1 MCTFHLRFD
10 IPLRLLLGIVT
21 LALAF
26 QTEWVNAR
34 LAHAGDPPCT
44 TLSENLTRNGSI
56 TEGGYETPYG
66 IVANWWTPFR
76 VSGEWPAFL
85 LHDAES
91 ANGDVPGSSSQFVH
105 ANDIVF
111 DAGIYQEIAGT
122 QPGAWYEFKV
132 GWARALRDRHNGQV
146 NQSIDNVI
154 MRQVGADPFGG
165 TDPASPNVIWGPEF
179 WHGSQGLN
187 IPRMRVTFQALS
199 ERVTVFVRIRNAND
213 SPSDKIF
220 LDVMCLLPRPDI
232 PPETL
237 VPTPTATVAATVPPP
252 TRVPATR
259 VPATTIPPTATPIPP
274 TPIPAQVWTVTPQA
288 VALDASQP
296 TLQPRRSVP
305 QVETR
310 TGDDTNFGWSAWM
323 ASSAFPLLL
332 IVGVSAVG
340 IVGLMGVLLGGF
352 LLWRMFL
359 RGVDDALDPAGTQ
372 GAGQRP
378 E

>member
-1 MCTFHLRFD
+1 MKFSCSRFT
-10 IPLRLLLGIVT
+10 ITRHFLFVC
-21 LALAF
+21 LALALLL
-26 QTEWVNAR
+26 QIPGASLS
-34 LAHAGDPPCT
+34 LAYAGDPPCT
-44 TLSENLTRNGSI
+44 TFPENLSRNGSI
-56 TEGGYETPYG
+56 TEGGYETPHG

-76 VSGEWPAFL
+76 IGGEWPAFL

-111 DAGIYQEIAGT
+111 DAGIYQEISGT

-165 TDPASPNVIWGPEF
+165 TEPTSPDVVWGPEF

-187 IPRMRVTFQALS
+187 APQMRVTFKALS

-220 LDVMCLLPRPDI
+220 LDVMCLLPRTDI

-237 VPTPTATVAATVPPP
+237 VPTPTATLAATEPP
-252 TRVPATR
+252 TRILATR
-259 VPATTIPPTATPIPP
+259 VPATALPATPTPIPP
-274 TPIPAQVWTVTPQA
+274 TPIPAQVWTVTPES
-288 VALDASQP
+288 VALSASQP
-296 TLQPRRSVP
+296 TQVRRSVP
-305 QVETR
+305 QI
-310 TGDDTNFGWSAWM
+310 G
-323 ASSAFPLLL
+323 ASPQDNPQDSGVMGLRENGAFPIAL
-332 IVGVSAVG
+332 IIGGLAVG
-340 IVGLMGVLLGGF
+340 ALGFVGVLLGGF
-352 LLWRMFL
+352 LVWRMVL
-359 RGVDDALDPAGTQ
+359 
-372 GAGQRP
+372 QRR
-378 E
+378 